1 MASIMTPRTLRRG
14 LQVFF
19 LVSILGVA
27 AVFWRTGA
35 WQATLDAFAQVR
47 PGWMVL
53 AMVLASSDWL
63 GGGLRIWLLT
73 RHVHPKTPFWGMVTA
88 GGLTAWAAYLTPA
101 QAGGGPTM
109 ILTMKRFGVPLP
121 EAMTST
127 VMSFL
132 TTVIFFAI
140 AGPLAVVFG
149 AGESLSTHG
158 TGIINISLY
167 DIFKTSAAT
176 FGIIGG
182 VLVLALG
189 FPRVTTALIHKVVNW
204 LERHHGEKMAK
215 RVEGLRAGIDRMHDC
230 TVLYFRTPAGWLQM
244 FVGVLTSGLAHANR
258 LLAGYVAMR
267 ALGLHADFVDILVIQ
282 VVVSFLLYFAPTPGG
297 AGAAEALSALVMQK
311 YVPTDFLP
319 AYTIIWR
326 FTMSYATVIFGTF
339 LFYKLLNG
347 RLEDAEGSGTA
358 GDGTVAAPA

>member
-1 MASIMTPRTLRRG
+1 MASLLTPRALKRG
-14 LQVFF
+14 LQIFF
-19 LVSILGVA
+19 AVSILGVA
-27 AVFWRTGA
+27 AVLIRTGA
-35 WQATLDAFAQVR
+35 WATTVQAFAQVR
-47 PGWMVL
+47 PGWMLVAL
-53 AMVLASSDWL
+53 LLASSDWL

-73 RHVHPKTPFWGMVTA
+73 KHVYPKAPFWGMVAA

-109 ILTMKRFGVPLP
+109 IYTMRRFGVPVP

-149 AGESLSTHG
+149 AGTSLAGHNVIG
-158 TGIINISLY
+158 GISLY
-167 DIFKTSAAT
+167 HVFKASAAMFMT
-176 FGIIGG
+176 IGI
-182 VLVLALG
+182 VLILALG
-189 FPRVTTALIHKVVNW
+189 FPRVTTNLFHRIVNW
-204 LERHHGEKMAK
+204 LETHRGEKWAK
-215 RVEGLRAGIDRMHDC
+215 RVDGMRAGIDRMHDC
-230 TVLYFRTPAGWLQM
+230 TVKYFRTPSGWLQM

-267 ALGLHADFVDILVIQ
+267 ALGLPANFIEVLVSQ

-297 AGAAEALSALVMQK
+297 AGAAEAISAAVMQV
-311 YVPTDFLP
+311 YVPDAFLP

-326 FTMSYATVIFGTF
+326 FTMSYATVIFGTVV
-339 LFYKLLNG
+339 FYKLLNG
-347 RLEDAEGSGTA
+347 RLDAA
-358 GDGTVAAPA
+358 DAAADGEAAAPA